1 LFAAITK
8 RIMTKGFDSRCAAH
22 EQASSSM
29 QFRRPILEE
38 GSFMLQ
44 THSEPTTPF
53 KVIIKQAI
61 DEAFLSRHSG
71 LFLTEP

>member
-1 LFAAITK
+1 
-8 RIMTKGFDSRCAAH
+8 
-22 EQASSSM
+22 
-29 QFRRPILEE
+29 
-38 GSFMLQ
+38 MLQ